1 MNALIEHLRTRG
13 LRDRSSR
20 SAWTYVS
27 VGIAIGVCLAS
38 PMAVSAQGFQEWTK
52 PPVLMSMVGLIVSV
66 GMAWQMVQ
74 EDRRRIALLETDSV
88 KKENLAEVLKRVDE
102 VFKRIDGSLN
112 LLLDG
117 KVVK

>member
-1 MNALIEHLRTRG
+1 MTGIIATLRARG
-13 LRDRSSR
+13 QRDRSSR

-88 KKENLAEVLKRVDE
+88 KKENLVEVLKRVDE

>member
-1 MNALIEHLRTRG
+1 
-13 LRDRSSR
+13 
-20 SAWTYVS
+20 
-27 VGIAIGVCLAS
+27 
-38 PMAVSAQGFQEWTK
+38 
-52 PPVLMSMVGLIVSV
+52 
-66 GMAWQMVQ
+66 
-74 EDRRRIALLETDSV
+74 V

>member
-1 MNALIEHLRTRG
+1 MDARVAVQRHRGKHHGVVVGLPSPRTMNALIEHLRTRG
-13 LRDRSSR
+13 PRDRRSR

-52 PPVLMSMVGLIVSV
+52 PPVLMSIIGLIVSV

-74 EDRRRIALLETDSV
+74 EDRRRIALLETDTV
-88 KKENLAEVLKRVDE
+88 KKENLV
-102 VFKRIDGSLN
+102 
-112 LLLDG
+112 
-117 KVVK
+117 